1 MVDFNYIMSILQELS
16 TCDPS
21 YYKWSQFL
29 FLKMH
34 EAGLVYQKEVGLKN
48 CLVRKYMDVDEHEIL
63 TNSTLRYKP
72 KSRSSTFIAVL
83 HFTVTIWSSNKE

>member
-1 MVDFNYIMSILQELS
+1 MHCLQVTIDFNSILSILQELS

-34 EAGLVYQKEVGLKN
+34 EAGLVYQKEVGLNMITIN
-48 CLVRKYMDVDEHEIL
+48 CLVRKDMKVDEHQIL
-63 TNSTLRYKP
+63 TNITLRHKL
-72 KSRSSTFIAVL
+72 K
-83 HFTVTIWSSNKE
+83 